1 MEWVETT
8 GKTIEEAKSIAL
20 DRLGVADE
28 DAEFEILEEP
38 KPGLFGRTRGEARVR
53 ARVKPRIPRA
63 KSDRRDRRR
72 RDDGKQTES
81 RDGAKK
87 DEAGTDSG
95 DGSSDESR
103 RPPRPRRPKSA
114 PKQEKTMNESNRP
127 ARTESAAD
135 PALVAATA
143 ETFLQGLAR
152 ALGAEATTSA
162 EIDGDNIE
170 VNLHGSELG
179 LLVGPRGTT
188 LQAVQDLTR
197 VVSQRRMGDHDTRL
211 RIDIGGYR
219 AKRREALSRFVTQ
232 VADEVVSSGTA
243 RALEPM
249 PSSDRKIVHDAL
261 TGRTDITTHSEG
273 DDPNRRV
280 VIVPVV
286 AGSDQ

>member
-63 KSDRRDRRR
+63 KNDRRDRRR
-72 RDDGKQTES
+72 RDDTKRSED

-87 DEAGTDSG
+87 DQPRSDT
-95 DGSSDESR
+95 SDESGDDAAR
-103 RPPRPRRPKSA
+103 QPRPRRTKSA
-114 PKQEKTMNESNRP
+114 PKQEKTMNESSRP

-135 PALVAATA
+135 PAQVAASA
-143 ETFLQGLAR
+143 EAFLQGLAL

-162 EIDGDNIE
+162 DIDGDNIE
-170 VNLHGSELG
+170 VHLHGAELG
-179 LLVGPRGTT
+179 LLVGPRGST

-197 VVSQRRMGDHDTRL
+197 VISQRRMGDHDTRL

-232 VADEVVSSGTA
+232 VADEVVSSGA
-243 RALEPM
+243 PRALEPM

-280 VIVPVV
+280 VIVPVG
-286 AGSDQ
+286 ALAK

>member
-63 KSDRRDRRR
+63 KNDRRDRRR
-72 RDDGKQTES
+72 RDDGKRGEE

-87 DEAGTDSG
+87 DESRNETTETNGSDSR
-95 DGSSDESR
+95 SQ
-103 RPPRPRRPKSA
+103 PRPRRTKSA
-114 PKQEKTMNESNRP
+114 PKQEKTMNESSRTP
-127 ARTESAAD
+127 RTETPAD
-135 PALVAATA
+135 PTQVAASA
-143 ETFLQGLAR
+143 ETFLQGLAV
-152 ALGAEATTSA
+152 ALGAEATTA
-162 EIDGDNIE
+162 VAIDGDNIE
-170 VNLHGSELG
+170 VQLNGSELG
-179 LLVGPRGTT
+179 LLVGPRGST

-232 VADEVVSSGTA
+232 VADEVVASGTA

-280 VIVPVV
+280 VIVPVG
-286 AGSDQ
+286 ASTE